1 MNAPSVLIRA
11 NDLSVGWSS
20 DDVLVE
26 HATFEIREREIFGIL
41 GRSGCGKS
49 TLFRQLIGLERP
61 IAGELAWAAGR
72 APVEDGS
79 SAPRAGVLFQ
89 QGALF
94 GSMSVG
100 QNVMLPLE
108 RWTDLPS
115 EAVEVIARSKLRLV
129 DLESVWHQPPSTL
142 SGGQAKRVA
151 LARALALEPPV
162 LFLDEPS
169 AGLDPVTSAE
179 LDRLISTL
187 REALG
192 LTVVIVTHEL
202 GSIFAIVDRCILLDR
217 EGRCILATGAPRE
230 LERSEHPRVR
240 AFFRRTAEAA

>member
-1 MNAPSVLIRA
+1 MNGVLIRA
-11 NDLSVGWSS
+11 EDLSVGWSPEAI
-20 DDVLVE
+20 LVE
-26 HATFEIREREIFGIL
+26 HATFEIREREVFGIL

-49 TLFRQLIGLERP
+49 TLFRELVGLERP
-61 IAGELAWAAGR
+61 LAGEIAWTGGG
-72 APVEDGS
+72 PIEDGD
-79 SAPRAGVLFQ
+79 SAPRFGVLFQ

-94 GSMSVG
+94 GSMTVG

-108 RWTDLPS
+108 RWTDLPA

-142 SGGQAKRVA
+142 SGGQLKRVA

-202 GSIFAIVDRCILLDR
+202 GSIFAIVDRCIVLDR
-217 EGRCILATGAPRE
+217 EARRIVATGAPRD
-230 LERSEHPRVR
+230 LERSDQPRVR
-240 AFFRRTAEAA
+240 AFFQRTTEAA